1 MKTRFKHLG
10 AIGAGT
16 VLAMASVWMFAAPD
30 DSLTAKKAR
39 ELILQIAGANMRK
52 DQVVIKEVV
61 SGVSGDMVVD
71 AQIETSF
78 RMTKDNGDWRIAE
91 IRLGDRQWES
101 FDLIEEAIAREKIRR
116 TTILLKQL
124 ANALTA
130 YRRERGG
137 FAETEDIA
145 QLLDFLSP
153 IYINR
158 PPRFDLW
165 GQEFRYRGTAT
176 SYRLISSGPDR
187 KSGTKDDLVIENGVM
202 RSMSE

>member
-1 MKTRFKHLG
+1 MKTRFKHIG
-10 AIGAGT
+10 GIGAVAVIVT
-16 VLAMASVWMFAAPD
+16 ASVLLFAGSD
-30 DSLTAKKAR
+30 DTLSVKKAR
-39 ELILQIAGANMRK
+39 ELIQQIAGANMKK
-52 DQVVIKEVV
+52 DRVVIKEVV
-61 SGVSGDMVVD
+61 SGVNGDVIVE

-78 RMTKDNGDWRIAE
+78 RMTKENGDWQIAE
-91 IRLGDRQWES
+91 IRLGDRHWES

-116 TTILLKQL
+116 TTILLEQL
-124 ANALTA
+124 AKALTA
-130 YRRERGG
+130 YHRERGK

-165 GQEFRYRGTAT
+165 GEQFQYRGTAT
-176 SYRLISSGPDR
+176 TYRLVSSGPDR
-187 KSGTKDDLVIENGVM
+187 KQGTKDDLVIENGVI

>member
-30 DSLTAKKAR
+30 EPLTAKKAR
-39 ELILQIAGANMRK
+39 ELILQIAGANLRK

-78 RMTKDNGDWRIAE
+78 RMTKENGDWRIAE

-124 ANALTA
+124 ANALNA
-130 YRRERGG
+130 YRLESGG
-137 FAETEDIA
+137 LAETEDK
-145 QLLDFLSP
+145 QQHLHFLSP
-153 IYINR
+153 TYI
-158 PPRFDLW
+158 
-165 GQEFRYRGTAT
+165 
-176 SYRLISSGPDR
+176 
-187 KSGTKDDLVIENGVM
+187 
-202 RSMSE
+202 

>member
-1 MKTRFKHLG
+1 MKMLFKHLG
-10 AIGAGT
+10 AIGAGIFF
-16 VLAMASVWMFAAPD
+16 VMASVWMFAAPD
-30 DSLTAKKAR
+30 DELTAKKAR
-39 ELILQIAGANMRK
+39 ELILQIAGGNMKK
-52 DQVVIKEVV
+52 DQVIIKEVV
-61 SGVSGDMVVD
+61 SGLSGEMVVE

-116 TTILLKQL
+116 TTILLQQL
-124 ANALTA
+124 AKALTA
-130 YRRERGG
+130 YQRERGR

-165 GQEFRYRGTAT
+165 GEQFQYRGTAT

-187 KSGTKDDLVIENGVM
+187 KSGTKDDLVVENGVI
-202 RSMSE
+202 RSATE

>member
-1 MKTRFKHLG
+1 MG

-16 VLAMASVWMFAAPD
+16 VLMMASILMFAAPD
-30 DSLTAKKAR
+30 DSLSIKKAR
-39 ELILQIAGANMRK
+39 ELIQQIAGANMKK
-52 DQVVIKEVV
+52 DRVVIKELVN
-61 SGVSGDMVVD
+61 GVSGEMIVE

-101 FDLIEEAIAREKIRR
+101 FDLIEEAIVREKIRR
-116 TTILLKQL
+116 TTLLLQQL

-130 YRRERGG
+130 YQRQRGG

-165 GQEFRYRGTAT
+165 GQQFQYHGTAT

-187 KSGTKDDLVIENGVM
+187 KSGTKDDLIIENGVI